1 MDGFFFFSV
10 FLLYYYYYTI
20 CIMISCFCIYYCLYF
35 SDIYMLQGR
44 VWVLCGWRCCFLTYS
59 ITYTQQLNYEN
70 RSNQVVWNKEC
81 ENIYCSLF
89 YSFKKQLYLNLLAFS
104 CLLLTLKGSHFFNT
118 YYICFCTLTYN
129 YTCTL
134 TQPGTHQSVSIY
146 NLSECI
152 LYFLFSILRWF

>member
-1 MDGFFFFSV
+1 MGFFSFPFFCCIIIITPFV
-10 FLLYYYYYTI
+10 LWFLA
-20 CIMISCFCIYYCLYF
+20 FGIYYCSYF

-44 VWVLCGWRCCFLTYS
+44 VWVLWGWRCCFLTYA

-81 ENIYCSLF
+81 ENIYCSFF

-118 YYICFCTLTYN
+118 YIICFCTLTYN

-152 LYFLFSILRWF
+152 LYFLFSI

>member
-20 CIMISCFCIYYCLYF
+20 CIMISCFCIYYCLNF

-44 VWVLCGWRCCFLTYS
+44 VWVLWGWRCCFLTYS

-81 ENIYCSLF
+81 ENIYCSFF

-104 CLLLTLKGSHFFNT
+104 CLLLTLKGS
-118 YYICFCTLTYN
+118 
-129 YTCTL
+129 
-134 TQPGTHQSVSIY
+134 
-146 NLSECI
+146 
-152 LYFLFSILRWF
+152 YFLIHITFVFVLWHTITLVLWHNQVLTNLYLSTIYLNVFYIFCFQF

>member
-1 MDGFFFFSV
+1 MDGFFFLFHFFV
-10 FLLYYYYYTI
+10 VVLLLHHLYYDFLLLYLLL
-20 CIMISCFCIYYCLYF
+20 FIYIY
-35 SDIYMLQGR
+35 DIYMLQGR
-44 VWVLCGWRCCFLTYS
+44 VWVLWGWRCCFLTYS

-81 ENIYCSLF
+81 ENIYCSFF

-152 LYFLFSILRWF
+152 LYFLFSI